1 MGYSR
6 SKMNSKKRFD
16 RLMIVSMAFF
26 VLIGI
31 IAIRLFHLQVVSHRA
46 YAQEA
51 QGQRELTQTL
61 LPHRGQ
67 IYWKDGSTGQAYTAA
82 TNKFFWQL
90 YAVPKDIAN
99 PQRVAH
105 DLAPIIGM
113 TEDVLLLKLDK
124 PNDPYEPIQDRLTE
138 PQVSAVRALDFDG
151 LGFRETEQRYYPESP
166 MGSAVLGFV
175 SWLSDE
181 HKGQYGI
188 EQQFEKNL
196 AGNAGSLHVENDIA
210 GRPIL
215 VGERAVTEPVD
226 GDDIILTIDRT
237 VEYIACNALRQ
248 AALSHQASGGSVIII
263 DPHSGK
269 ILALCGFPEFD
280 ANAYK
285 EVEDASWYV
294 NQTVNHEYEPG
305 STFKAITAAIGL
317 DTGEITPETTY
328 EDTGQVKF
336 GSHTIQNALG
346 QKEGKQTMTQV
357 LEKSLNTGAVW
368 MGFKIGHERY
378 FEGLKK
384 FGFGTP
390 TGIALPGEV
399 EGNISSLE
407 KKGDIYLATATFG
420 QGITVTP
427 MQMAVAFA
435 SLVNGGVVYK
445 PQIVESIQKED
456 GTVQTFEPEVVGH
469 SIQPRA
475 SLLISGMLGAVVKEG
490 YSGQAQVPGYYVG
503 GKSGTAQVAGNDGR
517 YSGDTIHSFIGFA
530 PVDNPRFVILAKLD
544 KVKTSRFA
552 QGSALPLFKEI
563 AKFLLTYY
571 GVPAIDDN

>member
-1 MGYSR
+1 
-6 SKMNSKKRFD
+6 
-16 RLMIVSMAFF
+16 MIVSMAFF
-26 VLIGI
+26 VLVGI
-31 IAIRLFHLQVVSHRA
+31 IVIRLFHLQVLNHRA

-67 IYWKDGSTGQAYTAA
+67 IYWKDGSTGQPYIAA
-82 TNKFFWQL
+82 TNKLFWQL

-99 PQRVAH
+99 PERVAH
-105 DLAPIIGM
+105 DLAPMIGIA
-113 TEDVLLLKLDK
+113 EDALFTKLDK

-138 PQVSAVRALDFDG
+138 AQVEAVRALGFEG
-151 LGFRETEQRYYPESP
+151 LEFREMEQRYYPEGA

-188 EQQFEKNL
+188 EQQFEKQL

-215 VGERAVTEPVD
+215 VGERAVTQPID
-226 GDDIILTIDRT
+226 GDTITLTIDRT
-237 VEYIACNALRQ
+237 IEYIACNALRQ
-248 AALSHQASGGSVIII
+248 FALSHQASGGSVIVVE
-263 DPHSGK
+263 PYSGA
-269 ILALCGFPEFD
+269 ILALCSFPDFD
-280 ANAYK
+280 PNTYNQ
-285 EVEDASWYV
+285 VEDASWYV
-294 NQTVNHEYEPG
+294 NQTVNHSYEPG

-317 DTGEITPETTY
+317 DLGEITPETTY

-336 GSHTIQNALG
+336 GPHTIQNALG

-357 LEKSLNTGAVW
+357 LQKSLNTGAVW
-368 MGFKIGHERY
+368 MGFKIGQERY
-378 FEGLKK
+378 LGGLKK
-384 FGFGTP
+384 FGFGTQ

-399 EGNISSLE
+399 GGTISSLE

-427 MQMAVAFA
+427 MQMAMAFS

-445 PQIVESIQKED
+445 PQLVESIKKQD
-456 GTVQTFEPEVVGH
+456 GTVQRFEPEVVGH

-490 YSGQAQVPGYYVG
+490 YSGQAQVSGYYVG
-503 GKSGTAQVAGNDGR
+503 GKSGTAQVAGSDGR

-563 AKFLLTYY
+563 ASFLLTYY
-571 GVPAIDDN
+571 GVPKTSTN